1 MKFCRYCGAELNDD
15 AYFCSQCGTAVE
27 VSKSGID
34 EIEKPAAPKQNNESL
49 RKVANVF
56 IILGCILTGIGS
68 YFIGFLWT
76 IPLTIVY
83 FNKRKKEMPVSVGL
97 KVAIL
102 LLVSLIGGILL
113 LVDKEE

>member
-1 MKFCRYCGAELNDD
+1 MKFCSYCGAELNDD

-27 VSKSGID
+27 LSKSNID
-34 EIEKPAAPKQNNESL
+34 EVEVEKSKQNNEGL

-56 IILGCILTGIGS
+56 IILGCIFTGIGS

-102 LLVSLIGGILL
+102 LLVSLVGGILL